1 MWPQVASRSE
11 GCPRSAPASA
21 AARTH
26 VAQVVRSLD
35 TGGQEVMVARLV
47 ERLDPARFRST
58 VISLQGGGW
67 LADQLQS
74 HGFPVICLNA
84 PEAWSPATIA
94 QTAEILRKERVDVV
108 HCHNRKALLYG
119 GLAGMLAPRTR
130 LVYTK
135 HGASHWEGGP
145 TALLGRC
152 VMGRSRAVVA
162 VSQDIERGV
171 IAGHWANRG
180 RLHTVLNG
188 VDLEHFRP
196 RSNRAAVR
204 QSIGIPSSAP
214 VVGTVARLS
223 PEKDQAT
230 LLRAFARVASVLPD
244 AHLLLVGDGTL
255 RGELEA
261 LARELQ
267 IFERAHFLGERT
279 DIAELLGA
287 MNVFCLPSLTEGTSL
302 TLLEAMATGLPVV
315 ATAVGGTPEVV
326 AHETS
331 GLLVEAGQPEQL
343 ADALVQVLQD
353 SALAVRFG
361 AAGREIVGAR
371 YSMQSMVERYAAIYQ
386 QILS

>member
-1 MWPQVASRSE
+1 MWPQVASH
-11 GCPRSAPASA
+11 SAGTASVARAKA
-21 AARTH
+21 AERTH

-67 LADQLQS
+67 LADQLQAR
-74 HGFPVICLNA
+74 GFEVLCLNA

-94 QTAEILRKERVDVV
+94 QTAKILRKKRVDVV

-119 GLAGMLAPRTR
+119 GLAGTLAPRTR

-135 HGASHWEGGP
+135 HGASHWDGGP
-145 TALLGRC
+145 TALLGRF
-152 VMGRSRAVVA
+152 VMRRSRAVVA

-171 IAGHWANRG
+171 RAGNWASG
-180 RLHTVLNG
+180 QRLHTVLNG
-188 VDLEHFRP
+188 VDLEQFRP
-196 RSNRAAVR
+196 RADRAEVR
-204 QSIGIPSSAP
+204 QSIGIPTTAL

-230 LLRAFARVASVLPD
+230 LLRAFAQVAMALPE
-244 AHLLLVGDGTL
+244 ARLLLVGDGAL
-255 RGELEA
+255 RAELEA
-261 LARELQ
+261 LARELR
-267 IFERAHFLGERT
+267 ISERTHLLGERT
-279 DIAELLGA
+279 DVAELLGA
-287 MNVFCLPSLTEGTSL
+287 MDVFCLPSLTEGTSL

-331 GLLVEAGQPEQL
+331 GLLVEAGRPERL
-343 ADALVQVLQD
+343 AEALCRVLQNGTLG
-353 SALAVRFG
+353 ARFG
-361 AAGREIVGAR
+361 AAGREIVGER
-371 YSMQSMVERYAAIYQ
+371 YSMQRMVERYAAIYQ